1 MNLTRR
7 TAIEVFKNKPYK
19 FGHMVGFTKL
29 TTLHND
35 WIRQMVLDKSDK
47 TLQAHRGSF
56 KTTCVSTAL
65 AIIAVLYPND
75 RTMFMRKTDNDVKEV
90 IAQVKKIL
98 EHPAMQLLSKAVWG
112 VEVKLIKS
120 AATELTTNLTN
131 DPRGTAQLVGMGLGG
146 SLTGKHFDRI
156 FTDDI
161 VNINDRISKAER
173 EHTKLIYQE
182 LRNIINRGG
191 RIFNT
196 GTPWHKEDCFELMP
210 NPEKWDCY
218 STGLISDEELDEIRD
233 SMLGSL
239 FAANYELKHIAAE
252 DVIFFNP
259 VIGADRNLVLHA
271 NQSHIDA
278 AYTDGG
284 DYTAFTICRKLSG
297 KYYVYG
303 RLWHKAVDS
312 VESEIIAE
320 HKAFLCNKILME
332 RNADKGL
339 LAKEIRSRY
348 NIPVETYHED
358 ENKFQK
364 IVTYLKWAWKNVV
377 FVEGTDDEYIQ
388 QILDFNEYAEHDDA
402 PDSLASIIRRLWNRQ
417 SDDKQRKLSWEK

>member
-1 MNLTRR
+1 
-7 TAIEVFKNKPYK
+7 
-19 FGHMVGFTKL
+19 MVGFNKL
-29 TTLHND
+29 TNLHNE
-35 WIRQMVLDKSDK
+35 WIIDMVFGDDDE
-47 TLQAHRGSF
+47 TLQAHRGSY
-56 KTTCVSTAL
+56 KTTCVSIALTIIMITA
-65 AIIAVLYPND
+65 VND
-75 RTMFMRKTDNDVKEV
+75 KTAFLRKTDTDIKEV
-90 IAQVKKIL
+90 ISQCKKIF
-98 EHPAMQLLSKAVWG
+98 EHPVTRYFVQAIWG
-112 VEVKLIKS
+112 VDLKLTK
-120 AATELTTNLTN
+120 ATANEISTNLTN

-161 VNINDRISKAER
+161 VNIQDRISRAER
-173 EHTKLIYQE
+173 ERTKLVYQE
-182 LRNIINRGG
+182 LQNIINRGG

-210 NPEKWDCY
+210 NPIKYDCY
-218 STGLISDEELDEIRD
+218 STGLISDEELDELRD

-259 VIGADRNLVLHA
+259 AIGADRNLVLNA

-320 HKAFLCNKILME
+320 HRAFLCNKILME

-377 FVEGTDDEYIQ
+377 FVEGTDEEYIQ
-388 QILDFNEYAEHDDA
+388 QILDYNEYAEHDDA
-402 PDSLASIIRRLWNRQ
+402 PDSLSSIIRKLWNRQ
-417 SDDKQRKLSWEK
+417 SDDTQRKLSWAK